1 VAASA
6 ADEVYERLIRPLPP
20 EQRLRLLARIAT
32 DLVADEP
39 ASTGSPLHNVM
50 EFYGV
55 GRRSWDGSD
64 AQEFVNKLRRH
75 AQRVFEKRV
84 TD

>member
-1 VAASA
+1 MTASA
-6 ADEVYERLIRPLPP
+6 SDEVYEQHVRPLPP

-32 DLVADEP
+32 DLAAEGP
-39 ASTGSPLHNVM
+39 ESPGSRLHNVM

-64 AQEFVNKLRRH
+64 AQEFVNKLRDEWDER
-75 AQRVFEKRV
+75 
-84 TD
+84 TW